1 MINEQIKQLVD
12 VLQAYVNGKTIQY
25 YDVDYSFKIAH
36 PGERNFNNKWV
47 DVDEDHIFKLDLYEY
62 RIKPEPKY
70 RPFKDAEECWQEMQ
84 KHQPFGWIK
93 DKEDGHYSMVTT
105 VDAAAGEDKKHIN
118 ISGDYLCPLDVT
130 MCCYTFADGEPFG
143 INIEEE

>member
-1 MINEQIKQLVD
+1 MTREEVKTMLPIIQAFAEGKEIEFRSKGFDEEWKKVNEIPGLS
-12 VLQAYVNGKTIQY
+12 
-25 YDVDYSFKIAH
+25 YSSF
-36 PGERNFNNKWV
+36 
-47 DVDEDHIFKLDLYEY
+47 DY
-62 RIKPEPKY
+62 RIKPELKY

-130 MCCYTFADGEPFG
+130 MCCYTFADGTPFG